1 MKRVV
6 SLLRVLSMRDCV
18 NRLQVLVR
26 ADLGTIRRIMA
37 MSIYSGDQK
46 GKLPDDT

>member
-1 MKRVV
+1 MKREI

-26 ADLGTIRRIMA
+26 ADLGTIRWIMT
-37 MSIYSGDQK
+37 MSIYNGDSER
-46 GKLPDDT
+46 LTP